1 MSLADKI
8 RKMCEETDTPS
19 RKEQA
24 IRNSIPDARTLPAR
38 VMGYSYGQRDEYE
51 RFSPLLEL
59 VPDAVE
65 LISRALEYGDYGVWM
80 EWKQDAKGLLE
91 KLHRIADNGDTK

>member
-1 MSLADKI
+1 MNLADKI

-24 IRNSIPDARTLPAR
+24 TRNSIPDARTLPAR

-51 RFSPLLEL
+51 RLNPLLEL
-59 VPDAVE
+59 VPDMAA
-65 LISRALEYGDYGVWM
+65 LIIHALHNGYLGEGSTHGWAN
-80 EWKQDAKGLLE
+80 EILT
-91 KLHRIADNGDTK
+91 KLHRITDTGDTK